1 MAFLLLH
8 NYTDFIHY
16 ELLKKDIF
24 NRIFD
29 ETHLKRMDLITLF
42 YLNEINKEEVYVRKL
57 RKLMFEPSSS
67 ELTGALKSLEEL
79 KYFNKVRDP
88 LDERSII
95 LKNINYDAIKETL
108 NTCKN
113 ITYENLNKINQ
124 TSN

>member
-1 MAFLLLH
+1 M
-8 NYTDFIHY
+8 DKIIQY

-24 NRIFD
+24 NKIFD
-29 ETHLKRMDLITLF
+29 ETYLKRMDLITLF
-42 YLNEINKEEVYVRKL
+42 YLNKINEEEVYVRKL
-57 RKLMFEPSSS
+57 RRIMLEPSSS

-88 LDERSII
+88 HDERSII

-108 NTCKN
+108 LTCKK
-113 ITYENLNKINQ
+113 ITYENLEKINL

>member
-1 MAFLLLH
+1 ME
-8 NYTDFIHY
+8 NIIHY

-29 ETHLKRMDLITLF
+29 ETHLKRIDLITLF
-42 YLNEINKEEVYVRKL
+42 YLNEINEEEVYVRKL
-57 RKLMFEPSSS
+57 RRLMFEPSSS

>member
-1 MAFLLLH
+1 M
-8 NYTDFIHY
+8 DKIIQY

-24 NRIFD
+24 NKIFD
-29 ETHLKRMDLITLF
+29 ETYLKRMDLITLF
-42 YLNEINKEEVYVRKL
+42 YLNEINEEEVYVRKL
-57 RKLMFEPSSS
+57 RRIMLEPSSS

-88 LDERSII
+88 QDDRSII

-108 NTCKN
+108 LTCKN
-113 ITYENLNKINQ
+113 ITYENLNKIDQ

>member
-1 MAFLLLH
+1 ME
-8 NYTDFIHY
+8 NIIHY

-42 YLNEINKEEVYVRKL
+42 YLNEINEEEVYVRKL

-79 KYFNKVRDP
+79 KYFKRVRDP

-95 LKNINYDAIKETL
+95 LKNIDYDTIKETL
-108 NTCKN
+108 HTCKS
-113 ITYENLNKINQ
+113 ITYENLNIFNQ
-124 TSN
+124 NSK